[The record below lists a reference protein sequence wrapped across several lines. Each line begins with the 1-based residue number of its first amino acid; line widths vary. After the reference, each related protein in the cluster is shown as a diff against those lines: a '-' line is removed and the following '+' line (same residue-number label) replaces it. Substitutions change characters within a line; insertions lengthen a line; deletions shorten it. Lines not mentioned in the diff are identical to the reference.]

1 MTMTWGD
8 LLVSLQDNPYF
19 GAGAGLFGIGMATAL
34 LKKGTQ
40 VGMILFRRHCMM
52 SLEVPSKDKSY
63 YWLLNWISVCGTKTQ
78 HLSVETTFRQSE
90 AGKIDTTFDFV
101 PSPGSHFFRFKN
113 TWIRVERSR
122 EKQMID
128 LHRGAPWESVTLTAV
143 GWNRNIYFQILE
155 EARKLALQKQEGKTV
170 MYTAMGSEWRPFGY
184 PRRKRPLDSVILD
197 QGISDRLVKDVK
209 EFTENPHWYMDRGI
223 PYRRGYLLYGPPGCG
238 KSSYI
243 TALAGSLDYSICV
256 LNLSERGLS
265 DDRLNHLLAVAPEQS
280 IILLED
286 IDAAFLS
293 RDLAA
298 ENPTVYA
305 GMGRLTLS
313 GLLNALDGVASAE
326 ARIIFMTT
334 NYVDRLDPALIRP
347 GRVDMKELINYTT
360 THQLE
365 KMFQRFYPDEAESQ
379 ASVFSQKVLSHGKD
393 VSAAQVQG
401 LFLMYKD
408 SPDQALNNLHFLWT
422 S

>member
-1 MTMTWGD
+1 MTFGD
-8 LLVSLQDNPYF
+8 LILSLQSNPYF
-19 GAGAGLFGIGMATAL
+19 GAGAGLFGIGMLTAVL
-34 LKKGTQ
+34 RKGTQ
-40 VGMILFRRHCMM
+40 ASLVLFRRHCMM

-63 YWLLNWISVCGTKTQ
+63 YWLLNWISANATHTQ
-78 HLSVETTFRQSE
+78 HLSVETTFRQSD
-90 AGKIDTTFDFV
+90 AGKIDTAFEFV
-101 PSPGSHFFRFKN
+101 PSTGSHFFRYKY
-113 TWIRVERSR
+113 TWIRVERTR
-122 EKQMID
+122 EKQMVD
-128 LHRGAPWESVTLTAV
+128 LHRGAPWESVTLTAI
-143 GWNRNIYFQILE
+143 GRDKNIYFEILE

-170 MYTAMGSEWRPFGY
+170 MYTAMGAEWRPFGY
-184 PRRKRPLDSVILD
+184 PRRKRPIESVVLDK
-197 QGISDRLVKDVK
+197 GISERLVKDVK
-209 EFTENPHWYMDRGI
+209 EFTDNPHWYMDRGI

-286 IDAAFLS
+286 IDAAFMS

-298 ENPTVYA
+298 ENPSVYA

-334 NYVDRLDPALIRP
+334 NYLQRLDPALIRP
-347 GRVDMKELINYTT
+347 GRVDVKELINYATT
-360 THQLE
+360 YQLE
-365 KMFQRFYPDEAESQ
+365 MMFKRFYPEEPESQ
-379 ASVFSQKVLSHGKD
+379 ASLFAEKVKSFDKN

-408 SPDQALNNLHFLWT
+408 NADNALNNIHCLWT